1 MSSALP
7 TEYLTPTG
15 REEAWRF
22 TPLKRI
28 AGLHDPAVSVVDR
41 ISIELFGKAR
51 AGFDISTA
59 KASELPARSITTD
72 AIVQRLRSEVTE
84 VLHLKIDNE
93 AVVSEPILLKRNA
106 GGSGEFSRTVI
117 TAGAHSKASVIVE
130 NTGDGIIGEEIEI
143 RVEAGASLTFIT
155 LQEWGQNAV
164 HMGRHHAIVGRD
176 ANFRS
181 ITVTIGGSLV
191 RLLPTVEYSD
201 QGSAAELWGIYF
213 ATDGQHLEHRVFIDH
228 GIPRAKSRVNYKG
241 VLAGD
246 GARTVWIGDVFI
258 RHNAEGTDTYE
269 LNKNLLLS
277 DGARADSVPNLE
289 IETGE
294 IVGAGHAS
302 TTGRFDDEQLFY
314 LMSRGISMNEARR
327 LVIRG
332 FFTEIVDKIGDEVI
346 QERLMTQIDSQLE
359 KLGA

>member
-1 MSSALP
+1 M
-7 TEYLTPTG
+7 PTG

-28 AGLHDPAVSVVDR
+28 AGLHDPAVSVIDR
-41 ISIELFGKAR
+41 ISIELFGSAR
-51 AGFDISTA
+51 PGFGIST
-59 KASELPARSITTD
+59 LPASQIPAKSSTTD
-72 AIVQRLRSEVTE
+72 AIVQRIRSEVKQ
-84 VLHLKIDNE
+84 VLHLEIENE
-93 AVVSEPILLKRNA
+93 AVINDPILLKRKA
-106 GGSGEFSRTVI
+106 GDSSEFSRTVI
-117 TAGAHSKASVIVE
+117 TAGPHSRATVIVE
-130 NTGDGIIGEEIEI
+130 NNGDGIIGEEIEV
-143 RVEAGASLTFIT
+143 RVEAGANLTFIS
-155 LQEWGQNAV
+155 LQEWGAKAV

-176 ANFRS
+176 ANFKS

-201 QGSAAELWGIYF
+201 QGSSAELWGVYF
-213 ATDGQHLEHRVFIDH
+213 ATDGQHLEHRVFVDH
-228 GIPRAKSRVNYKG
+228 NIPRAKSRVNYKG

-258 RHNAEGTDTYE
+258 RQNAEGTDTYE

-314 LMSRGISMNEARR
+314 LMSRGIAMSEARR

-332 FFTEIVDKIGDEVI
+332 FFTEIIDKIGDEVI
-346 QERLMTQIDSQLE
+346 QERLMARIDSQLE
-359 KLGA
+359 TLGA